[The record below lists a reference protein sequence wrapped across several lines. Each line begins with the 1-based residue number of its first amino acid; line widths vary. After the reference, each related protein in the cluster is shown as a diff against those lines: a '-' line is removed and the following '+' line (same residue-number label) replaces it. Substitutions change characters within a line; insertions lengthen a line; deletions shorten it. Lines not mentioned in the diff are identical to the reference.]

1 MTESLVRQARD
12 GDVAIVT
19 LNRPARHNALVPE
32 LLTALLAAL
41 DDVAAGDA
49 QSAAVASA
57 HALSSNTNSSCI
69 AAHPLG
75 VFVRYTSMK

>member
-49 QSAAVASA
+49 AALVLSAEGRSFWTGGD
-57 HALSSNTNSSCI
+57 LR
-69 AAHPLG
+69 G
-75 VFVRYTSMK
+75 